1 MRQCFTLQSP
11 SPYLV
16 LSWPNSLL
24 SKSTTS
30 IPIFSTM
37 SGNDQNSFLY
47 QNYFLFVT
55 VGSAA
60 LIVTIYHCI
69 IVICRGQQQR
79 TDPLPQ
85 QATVLKLVDIQ
96 NNIPIHKY
104 EMGKG
109 SNGRECSICLSE
121 FEEGDELRTLPQC
134 MHSFHVACIDMWLY
148 SHPNCPMCRTNAVR
162 CSPRAG
168 ATVPGQALDLSDSD
182 LDGDARRLDSSMSQ
196 NLGMQHLPV

>member
-1 MRQCFTLQSP
+1 
-11 SPYLV
+11 
-16 LSWPNSLL
+16 
-24 SKSTTS
+24 
-30 IPIFSTM
+30 M

-47 QNYFLFVT
+47 QNYFLFLT

-69 IVICRGQQQR
+69 IVICRGQRQR

-85 QATVLKLVDIQ
+85 QATVLKLVDIH

-104 EMGKG
+104 ETGKG
-109 SNGRECSICLSE
+109 SNGRECPICLSE
-121 FEEGDELRTLPQC
+121 FEEGDELRILPQC

-148 SHPNCPMCRTNAVR
+148 LHPNCPMCRTNAVR

-168 ATVPGQALDLSDSD
+168 ATVPGQALDFSDSD

-196 NLGMQHLPV
+196 NLGTQHLPV